1 MPMSKP
7 ANKTVIGIFVVVAIG
22 LVVAAIL
29 ILGSGKFFQDRPK
42 YVMYFD
48 GSVKG
53 LAVGSPVV
61 FRGVRT
67 GTVTEIGMR
76 FNRKDL
82 SVLIPVYV
90 ELGEADV
97 QMVDDHVLSTKKSD
111 RKKMLYQFTDA
122 LIKRGVRAQLEMQ
135 SFVTGQ
141 LQIAL
146 DFYPDKPAKFVGGPS
161 KYPEIPTI
169 PTQLQELTK
178 RVEQI
183 PIEEIAE
190 KMRLTL
196 DGMAKMVNSPEMT
209 RMVKSIGQTADE
221 TRTLIRDMDR
231 QIEPLTASIKKISDE
246 TGATLTTIRVAVRNI
261 ENTTGEDSVVVY
273 RLNKTLDELE
283 RASRSLRFLAETL
296 EEQPESLIFGKK
308 NVKGGTK

>member
-1 MPMSKP
+1 MSKP
-7 ANKTVIGIFVVVAIG
+7 ANKTMIGIFVVVAIG

-29 ILGSGKFFQDRPK
+29 ILGSGKFFTDKPK
-42 YVMYFD
+42 FVMYFD

-61 FRGVRT
+61 FRGVKV
-67 GTVTEIGMR
+67 GTVTEIGML
-76 FNRKDL
+76 FSKKDL

-97 QMVDDHVLSTKKSD
+97 TMMDDNSPSARKRD
-111 RKKMLYQFTDA
+111 RKKILYEYLDA
-122 LIKRGVRAQLEMQ
+122 LVKRGIRAQLEMQ

-146 DFYPDKPAKFVGGPS
+146 DFFPDKPARFVGGPS

-178 RVEQI
+178 RVEQL
-183 PIEEIAE
+183 PIEEIGR
-190 KMRLTL
+190 KLQSTL
-196 DGMAKMVNSPEMT
+196 DGIDKMVNSPEMT
-209 RMVKSIGQTADE
+209 RMVKSIGQVADE
-221 TRTLIRDMDR
+221 TRTLVRDVDR
-231 QIEPLTASIKKISDE
+231 QIEPLIASIKRTSDE
-246 TGATLTTIRVAVRNI
+246 AGTTLKRIRIVAGAI
-261 ENTTGEDSVVVY
+261 ENTAGEDSVVVH
-273 RLNKTLDELE
+273 RLNKTLDEME
-283 RASRSLRFLAETL
+283 RAARSLRLLADTVEQ
-296 EEQPESLIFGKK
+296 QPESLIFGKK

>member
-1 MPMSKP
+1 MSKP
-7 ANKTVIGIFVVVAIG
+7 ANKTMIGIFVVVAIG

-29 ILGSGKFFQDRPK
+29 ILGSGKFFTDKPK
-42 YVMYFD
+42 FVMYFD

-53 LAVGSPVV
+53 LAIGSPVV
-61 FRGVRT
+61 FRGVKI
-67 GTVTEIGMR
+67 GTVTEIGML
-76 FNRKDL
+76 FSKKDL

-97 QMVDDHVLSTKKSD
+97 TMMDDNSPSAKKRE
-111 RKKMLYQFTDA
+111 RKKILYEYLDA
-122 LIKRGVRAQLEMQ
+122 LIKQGIRAQLEMQ

-146 DFYPDKPAKFVGGPS
+146 DFFPGKPARFVGGFS

-178 RVEQI
+178 RVEQL
-183 PIEEIAE
+183 PIEEIGR
-190 KMRLTL
+190 KLQSTL
-196 DGMAKMVNSPEMT
+196 DGIDRIVNSPET
-209 RMVKSIGQTADE
+209 AHMVKSIGQAADE

-231 QIEPLTASIKKISDE
+231 QIEPLIASIKKTSDE
-246 TGATLTTIRVAVRNI
+246 AGTTLKKIRIVAGSI
-261 ENTTGEDSVVVY
+261 ENTAGEDSVVVQ

-283 RASRSLRFLAETL
+283 RASRSLRLLADTVEQ
-296 EEQPESLIFGKK
+296 QPESLIFGKK
-308 NVKGGTK
+308 NLKGGTK